1 MVERVTIVAA
11 SGNEEP
17 LALRALL
24 ESMAME
30 VRLLRVLNA
39 ADMPATLLRAAE
51 DNVVILSACG
61 SARGFGLGHKDEM
74 SWVDAA
80 EAFKGVVFLNDAV
93 LISTAG
99 AARESGL
106 VDVMFK
112 AGGHLIAPNGNP
124 DRRVI
129 VPWVGACLLRAEA
142 GLIEAVRTANTLVE
156 TENRFSY
163 G

>member
-1 MVERVTIVAA
+1 MAERVTIVATY
-11 SGNEEP
+11 EHQEP

-39 ADMPATLLRAAE
+39 ADLPAALLRAAE
-51 DNVVILSACG
+51 DNVVIFSAYG
-61 SARGFGLGHKDEM
+61 SERGFCVGQLDEM
-74 SWVDAA
+74 IWVGAA
-80 EAFKGVVFLNDAV
+80 EAFDGVVFRNDAV
-93 LISTAG
+93 LISTAD

-106 VDVMFK
+106 VDVMIK

-124 DRRVI
+124 DRSVI
-129 VPWVGACLLRAEA
+129 VPWIGACLLRAEV
-142 GLIEAVRTANTLVE
+142 GLAEAVQGANTLVA